1 MYLLG
6 TPCHVLHGFFP
17 CLCHAW
23 RAFSPRG
30 ERYSPASEKVVPFLG
45 PKSVWDSLVYSFH
58 HFADSSSRATWDA
71 FSLSGVARE
80 VHGTAVNT
88 DAVEAKRIAGEC
100 VAELLYEHGCE
111 VCSPDRGGRG
121 VDEA

>member
-30 ERYSPASEKVVPFLG
+30 ERYSPASEKVVPLGG
-45 PKSVWDSLVYSFH
+45 PKSVRDSLIYGFH
-58 HFADSSSRATWDA
+58 HFADSSRRATGNA

-80 VHGTAVNT
+80 VHGPTVDT
-88 DAVEAKRIAGEC
+88 DAVETKRVAREC
-100 VAELLYEHGCE
+100 VAKLLYEHGRE
-111 VCSPDRGGRG
+111 VCPTEWGG
-121 VDEA
+121 